1 MVGIQLLKKK
11 TRKKKQREEVEHGKK
26 PKLIMVLN

>member
-1 MVGIQLLKKK
+1 MVGIQLLK
-11 TRKKKQREEVEHGKK
+11 KKKQREEVEHGKK